1 MKKQILRTDRLVLR
15 TWREEDREAFAA
27 INADPLV
34 TQFLPLM
41 TRNDSDA
48 AADRIQRHFDTHGF
62 GFWALEIPGLTCF
75 AGIVG
80 LAVPRFT
87 AHFTPCFEIG
97 WRLGSQYW
105 NCGYATEAARAAL
118 DYGLH
123 ELHIAQI
130 VAFTV
135 PQNLRS
141 RRVME
146 RLGMTHD
153 PAEDFDHPLL
163 DERDPLRR
171 HVLYRT
177 Q

>member
-1 MKKQILRTDRLVLR
+1 MKTQILRTDRVVLR
-15 TWREEDREAFAA
+15 PWREEDREAFAL

-34 TQFLPLM
+34 TQFLPPM

-62 GFWALEIPGLTCF
+62 GFWALEIPGLTRF

-80 LAVPRFT
+80 LAVPRFI
-87 AHFTPCFEIG
+87 AHFTPCVEIG
-97 WRLGSQYW
+97 WRLGSKYW
-105 NCGYATEAARAAL
+105 NRGYATEAARVAL
-118 DYGLH
+118 DYGFH
-123 ELHIAQI
+123 ELHIPQI

-135 PQNLRS
+135 PRNLRS